1 MCKDCRRQFVAHH
14 SEPGYSEDFKQIC
27 LKDYAEGKSF
37 RAIERARGVHHT
49 TVITWAKKA
58 GIAEIAT
65 AKSAEALTVG
75 ESAADTNLSST
86 NLSST
91 VSNKQAATFDIDI
104 KTLSYPNTASAGVG
118 ISPAEPPPAGL
129 VDEPVDERSE
139 KAEAILLGA
148 LEAFTVQGY
157 AAASMSQIAAT
168 AGVSKPTLYSYF
180 KDKEGLFTALIEQ
193 ILARARHPLDSLTIG
208 HDPHAFPEDVFRQIA
223 RTVVTEFASNQRLLL
238 LMRLIIGESGR
249 FPELA
254 KTFVREIEKPMFDQ
268 ISAYLKFHPNVQ
280 VKDPMVTARIFV
292 GALVHYLLIQ
302 YVLHG
307 EEIVPLAGDRMID
320 GIVSRMMAEEI

>member
-1 MCKDCRRQFVAHH
+1 
-14 SEPGYSEDFKQIC
+14 PGYSEDFKQIC

-91 VSNKQAATFDIDI
+91 VSNKQAATFDI

-118 ISPAEPPPAGL
+118 ISPAEPPPA
-129 VDEPVDERSE
+129 EPVDERSG

-148 LEAFTVQGY
+148 LEMFTVQGY

-208 HDPHAFPEDVFRQIA
+208 HDPHASPKDVFRQIA

-268 ISAYLKFHPNVQ
+268 ISAYLKFHPSVQ

-302 YVLHG
+302 HVLHG